1 MSADS
6 DRKSRAIAHFV
17 VPGGIIGFCALAY
30 WLSTQFERVP
40 PILKRGIQP
49 SDFPQLVI
57 GLIVLLAIVL
67 MLTDR
72 SDPPKPLSGSVWK
85 TMALL
90 IGFMLVAEVDIF
102 IGLSVFAGALTVLWG
117 ERRPV
122 MIALVAVVVPVAVF
136 LLFDGVFEIRFP
148 RGLLTN
154 LWYG

>member
-1 MSADS
+1 MQSDS
-6 DRKSRAIAHFV
+6 DRGSRALARFA
-17 VPGGIIGFCALAY
+17 VPGGIIAFCALAF

-57 GLIVLLAIVL
+57 GLIFFLTIAL

-72 SDPPKPLSGSVWK
+72 SEQPDPLSGIVWK

-90 IGFMLVAEVDIF
+90 IGFTLVAEVDIF
-102 IGLSVFAGALTVLWG
+102 IGLALFAGSLTMLWG
-117 ERRPV
+117 ERRLG
-122 MIALVAVVVPVAVF
+122 MILLVSIVVPVAVF
-136 LLFDGVFEIRFP
+136 FLFDGVFEIRFP

>member
-6 DRKSRAIAHFV
+6 DRTSRAIAHFV
-17 VPGGIIGFCALAY
+17 VPGGIIAFCALAY

-57 GLIVLLAIVL
+57 GLIVFLAIVL
-67 MLTDR
+67 MVTDR
-72 SDPPKPLSGSVWK
+72 SDPPSPLSGTVWK

-90 IGFMLVAEVDIF
+90 IGFMLVAEIDIF
-102 IGLSVFAGALTVLWG
+102 IGLALFAGTLTLLWG
-117 ERRPV
+117 ERRPI
-122 MIALVAVVVPVAVF
+122 MIVLVAVIVPALVF